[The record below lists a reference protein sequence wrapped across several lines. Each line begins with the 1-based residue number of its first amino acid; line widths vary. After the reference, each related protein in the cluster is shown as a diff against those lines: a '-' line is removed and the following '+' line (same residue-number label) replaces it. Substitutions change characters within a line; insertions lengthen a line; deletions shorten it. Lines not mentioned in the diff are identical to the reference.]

1 MKVPYFL
8 YTDDELLLRDL
19 SKKFVADQLSIENL
33 IALQP
38 DAPSYSQGSKRTK
51 RVKSKRKLESIT
63 HQNTLKQIE
72 EQEQLE
78 GKNQIE
84 DQNEEESDTS
94 SVSATMP
101 DLKSSTSNG
110 EEEDEDFEHDNVFPP
125 ESSVRTVRNFHF
137 P

>member
-1 MKVPYFL
+1 M
-8 YTDDELLLRDL
+8 
-19 SKKFVADQLSIENL
+19 
-33 IALQP
+33 
-38 DAPSYSQGSKRTK
+38 DATNKGKNPAPQTK

-63 HQNTLKQIE
+63 HPNTLEQIE

-84 DQNEEESDTS
+84 VQNEEESDTR

-101 DLKSSTSNG
+101 DLESSTSNG

-125 ESSVRTVRNFHF
+125 ESSNTLHVGKDTAPQV
-137 P
+137 